1 MAEGCRDSSTAPPFA
16 HRMLYVKLTQDMGAD
31 AHADGVFSLLLFFN
45 PIKLTPG
52 FSVLNNYP
60 DTKALRKRRLTTN
73 RQLFLRRGM
82 VKQAARDPPVSV
94 GLVLWT
100 SKAQSQQ

>member
-1 MAEGCRDSSTAPPFA
+1 MAEGCRDSSTAPPL
-16 HRMLYVKLTQDMGAD
+16 HTECYTESSQDMGAD

-100 SKAQSQQ
+100 SKAPSQQ